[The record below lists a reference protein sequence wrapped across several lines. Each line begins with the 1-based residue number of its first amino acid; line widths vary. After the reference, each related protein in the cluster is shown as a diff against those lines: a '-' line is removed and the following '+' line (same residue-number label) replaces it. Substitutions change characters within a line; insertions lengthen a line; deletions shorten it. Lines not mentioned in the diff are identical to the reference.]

1 MKLRMLFAATGAVL
15 CSASLQAREL
25 DIGALAQQSGLSER
39 QVRMVLGAPVAYSEY
54 RTSFRDSRD
63 RLRRAVGG
71 RDELERLVALFE
83 EAQELVAAR

>member
-1 MKLRMLFAATGAVL
+1 MNLRMLFAATAAVL

-25 DIGALAQQSGLSER
+25 DIGALAHQSGLSER

-83 EAQELVAAR
+83 EAQELVAAK